1 MSERAPSIIDS
12 IVAKS
17 DADAKRIVQIAE
29 RVAERDEAAGRKA
42 AEEREAGAMKELG
55 EQAAA
60 RKALANAQSQA
71 EAERRRLAFR
81 QDLVEKLLVES
92 LARLKS
98 LGRDDGYLSI
108 VEKLLTEAA
117 SQMPVKEAMLRVS
130 QQDRDFLSSDGRF
143 DRIAGSVRSATG
155 VSLSLSND
163 TINAA
168 GGVVLSSAD
177 GKVSVYNTFDEIAY
191 RRRSELKGLI
201 AQELFG

>member
-1 MSERAPSIIDS
+1 MSEGAPSIIDS
-12 IVAKS
+12 VVAKS
-17 DADAKRIVQIAE
+17 EADAKRVVQIAE

-42 AEEREAGAMKELG
+42 AEEREAKAVKELD

-60 RKALANAQSQA
+60 QKALAAAQAQA

-92 LARLKS
+92 LSRLKT
-98 LGRDDGYLSI
+98 LPRDDSYLGI
-108 VEKLLTEAA
+108 IEQLLGEAA
-117 SQMPVKEAMLRVS
+117 AQMPVKEAVLLVS
-130 QQDRDFLSSDGRF
+130 QQDRDFLSSGGRF
-143 DRIAGSVRSATG
+143 DRVAGNVKSATG
-155 VSLSLSND
+155 VALKLSSD
-163 TINAA
+163 TVNTA